1 MLSVCCQNKFFVSY
15 YEAGNVKVYSKDREF
30 PSSIGTPDPGER
42 QLKCPVGLAIDRFNN
57 LVVCD
62 RETARLMIFTLEGQF
77 VNSIDTGLTG
87 PCSVAVS
94 NNGQLFVTD
103 LDKSCVHVFQ

>member
-1 MLSVCCQNKFFVSY
+1 MLCAAKISFFASY

-30 PSSIGTPDPGER
+30 PSSIGAPDPGER

-62 RETARLMIFTLEGQF
+62 RDTARLMMFTLEGQF

-94 NNGQLFVTD
+94 SNGQLFVTD
-103 LDKSCVHVFQ
+103 LDKSCVHVFR